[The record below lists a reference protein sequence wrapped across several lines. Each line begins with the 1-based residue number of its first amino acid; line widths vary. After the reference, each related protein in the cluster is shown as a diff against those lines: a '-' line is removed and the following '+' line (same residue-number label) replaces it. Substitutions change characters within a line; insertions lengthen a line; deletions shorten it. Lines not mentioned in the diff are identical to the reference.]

1 MQMRA
6 VFMIFLMAT
15 ATLQAQEVRETRT
28 RRIKLPDDGI
38 SFVSAVSPDG
48 KKILVSGPNYK
59 GIFITGRRGGK
70 ATRISD
76 APGAGYE
83 PRFSEDGRYLFFRE
97 DEFPDQKKVSSLIQY
112 DMTNG
117 SRKVIAEKVSDLS
130 APAFSGDKMHYRSGG
145 KMNTVKL
152 DNAALKSAGSEI
164 FVTSEELTPVV
175 YINGEGKPVKPN
187 GDGSYIWASLSPDR
201 SKLLYYFA
209 GLGTFV
215 SDLEG
220 KILFSAGKISA
231 PRWLSDQMVIGMDDR
246 DDGYRVTGSEIVCFS
261 LSSGKR
267 ISLTSTPERAEMYP
281 MPLPDGKNVVFQTP
295 EGEIFIM
302 TLKVK

>member
-1 MQMRA
+1 
-6 VFMIFLMAT
+6 MIFLMAT

-70 ATRISD
+70 VTRISD

-112 DMTNG
+112 DMVTG
-117 SRKVIAEKVSDLS
+117 RRKVVAEKVSDLS

-152 DNAALKSAGSEI
+152 DNASLKSAGSEI

-175 YINGEGKPVKPN
+175 YINGEGTPVKPN

-209 GLGTFV
+209 GQGTFV

-220 KILFSAGKISA
+220 RYCSRRG
-231 PRWLSDQMVIGMDDR
+231 R
-246 DDGYRVTGSEIVCFS
+246 
-261 LSSGKR
+261 
-267 ISLTSTPERAEMYP
+267 
-281 MPLPDGKNVVFQTP
+281 
-295 EGEIFIM
+295 
-302 TLKVK
+302 

>member
-1 MQMRA
+1 M
-6 VFMIFLMAT
+6 VFLMAT
-15 ATLQAQEVRETRT
+15 VTIQAQEVREVRT
-28 RRIKLPDDGI
+28 KRIKLPDNDI

-59 GIFITGRRGGK
+59 GIYITGRRGGRV
-70 ATRISD
+70 TRISD

-97 DEFPDQKKVSSLIQY
+97 DEFPDKKKVSSLIQY
-112 DMTNG
+112 DMTTGN
-117 SRKVIAEKVSDLS
+117 RKIVTENVSDLA
-130 APAFSGDKMHYRSGG
+130 APAFSGSKMHYRSGG
-145 KMNTVKL
+145 RMNYVNL
-152 DNAALKSAGSEI
+152 DNVSLKDAGPDI
-164 FVTSEELTPVV
+164 FVISEELTPVV

-201 SKLLYYFA
+201 SRLLYYFA
-209 GLGTFV
+209 GKGTFV
-215 SDLEG
+215 SDLDG
-220 KILFSAGKISA
+220 KILFSPGKISA
-231 PRWLSDQMVIGMDDR
+231 PRWLSDKMIIGMEDH

-281 MPLPDGKNVVFQTP
+281 LPLPDGKNVVFQTP

-302 TLKVK
+302 RLKVK